1 MGEEKYE
8 SVSRQSEAQT
18 HHVSI
23 SPTEDRSISAGK
35 VGEDKD
41 TEEGVARG
49 GRSAEQL
56 AGLLGSSDAGK
67 NTSRHVLWMNFL
79 VSISRPR
86 TRPPVVFLHE
96 RKLGAVSPKLNNIR
110 RARGIRVEKMPHFR
124 LAGNV
129 TVDSLLHLAIRFC
142 LPLMLT

>member
-8 SVSRQSEAQT
+8 SVSRQSEAQA
-18 HHVSI
+18 HYVSI

-67 NTSRHVLWMNFL
+67 NTSYHVLWMNFL
-79 VSISRPR
+79 VSISRP
-86 TRPPVVFLHE
+86 E
-96 RKLGAVSPKLNNIR
+96 RARLSYSYVNESWGQVSPKLNNIR
-110 RARGIRVEKMPHFR
+110 
-124 LAGNV
+124 
-129 TVDSLLHLAIRFC
+129 
-142 LPLMLT
+142 